1 MIGLAPNLLAIC
13 ILTQIV
19 KAARMMNSQA
29 YQIESTF
36 PSIYL
41 NGLAQLMTR
50 VFRGEDLTEL
60 GLDLVNQAQ
69 TGDAQA
75 LLDLSILLQL
85 QGQAE
90 LALTIQQQA
99 LQLEQHY
106 QLPPVNDRKAINL
119 LAIVAPGNLMTNTPL
134 EFIAEGAGFNL
145 QLLYVDQKL
154 PLPQNLPEHDI
165 AIVALS
171 ELDANMATLDYISN
185 WIDLWPRPVLNLPGD
200 ISVLGRDLISQKL
213 QHIAGLEMPLTF
225 RIGRDK
231 LEHVI
236 LTKGDL
242 SDWIDDGELP
252 VIIRPIDS
260 HAGIGL
266 EKLDEM
272 IELQSYL
279 TRHDEAE
286 FFVSRYVDYRKKDGQ
301 FRKYRVAV
309 IDGQAHLAHL
319 AVCDQW
325 KIYFGIAGM
334 EASSVKRAEEARE
347 MASFKDQFAKRHA
360 YAIRA
365 LHEAVG
371 LDYFGIDC
379 SETQD
384 GKLLIFEVGASMNI
398 HSMDSAELYPYKQPQ
413 MQSIF
418 NDFLAMLQRKRS

>member
-1 MIGLAPNLLAIC
+1 
-13 ILTQIV
+13 
-19 KAARMMNSQA
+19 MNSQA
-29 YQIESTF
+29 TQLEPTFQST
-36 PSIYL
+36 YL
-41 NGLAQLMTR
+41 HGLAQLMTR

-60 GLDLVNQAQ
+60 GLGLVNQGQ

-75 LLDLSILLQL
+75 LLDLSVLLQL
-85 QGQAE
+85 QGQPE
-90 LALTIQQQA
+90 LAMTVQQQA

-106 QLPPVNDRKAINL
+106 QLPPANDCKAISL

-145 QLLYVDQKL
+145 QLLYVDQNL
-154 PLPQNLPEHDI
+154 PLPQNIPEHDI

-171 ELDANMATLDYISN
+171 ELDANMATLDYINS
-185 WIDLWPRPVLNLPGD
+185 WIDLWPRPVLNAPNA

-213 QHIAGLEMPLTF
+213 QHIAGLEIPLTV
-225 RIGRDK
+225 RVGRDK
-231 LEHVI
+231 LEHMVS
-236 LTKGDL
+236 TKGNL
-242 SDWIDDGELP
+242 AGLIDDGEEP

-272 IELQSYL
+272 FELQSYL
-279 TRHDEAE
+279 TRYDEVE
-286 FFVSRYVDYRKKDGQ
+286 FFVSRYVDYRKEDGQ
-301 FRKYRVAV
+301 FRKYRIAV

-325 KIYFGIAGM
+325 KIYFGTAGM
-334 EASSVKRAEEARE
+334 EASAVKRSEEASE
-347 MASFKDQFAKRHA
+347 MASFKDEFAKRHA
-360 YAIRA
+360 YAISA
-365 LHEAVG
+365 LHQAVG

-418 NDFLAMLQRKRS
+418 NHFQDMLRRKQG

>member
-1 MIGLAPNLLAIC
+1 
-13 ILTQIV
+13 
-19 KAARMMNSQA
+19 MNSQA
-29 YQIESTF
+29 TQLEPTYQST
-36 PSIYL
+36 YL
-41 NGLAQLMTR
+41 HGLAQLMTR
-50 VFRGEDLTEL
+50 VFHGEDLTEL
-60 GLDLVNQAQ
+60 GLDLVNQGQ
-69 TGDAQA
+69 KGDAQA

-85 QGQAE
+85 QGQPE
-90 LALTIQQQA
+90 LAMEIQPQA

-106 QLPPVNDRKAINL
+106 QLPPANNRKAISL

-134 EFIAEGAGFNL
+134 EFIAEGAGFNV
-145 QLLYVDQKL
+145 QFLYVDQNL
-154 PLPQNLPEHDI
+154 PLPQVLPEHDI

-171 ELDANMATLDYISN
+171 ELDANMATLDYISS
-185 WIDLWPRPVLNLPGD
+185 WINVWPRPVLNLPSA
-200 ISVLGRDLISQKL
+200 ISVLGRDQISKRL
-213 QHIAGLEMPLTF
+213 QYIAGLEMPLTF
-225 RIGRDK
+225 RVDRDK
-231 LEHVI
+231 LEHMVA
-236 LTKGDL
+236 TKGDL
-242 SDWIDDGELP
+242 ADLIVDGELP

-266 EKLDEM
+266 EKLDNM
-272 IELQSYL
+272 LELQSYL
-279 TRHDEAE
+279 KHRNEAE

-325 KIYFGIAGM
+325 KIYFGTSGM
-334 EASSVKRAEEARE
+334 EVSAVKRAEEASE
-347 MASFKDQFAKRHA
+347 MASFKEKFAKRHE

-365 LHEAVG
+365 LHQAVG

-398 HSMDSAELYPYKQPQ
+398 HSMDNAELYPYKQPQ

-418 NDFLAMLQRKRS
+418 DDFLAMLRRKRG

>member
-1 MIGLAPNLLAIC
+1 
-13 ILTQIV
+13 
-19 KAARMMNSQA
+19 MNSQA
-29 YQIESTF
+29 SQLEPTF
-36 PSIYL
+36 QSIYL
-41 NGLAQLMTR
+41 HGLAQLMTR
-50 VFRGEDLTEL
+50 VFHGEDLTEL
-60 GLDLVNQAQ
+60 GLDLVNQGQ

-85 QGQAE
+85 QGQPE
-90 LALTIQQQA
+90 LAMTIQPQA

-106 QLPPVNDRKAINL
+106 QLPPANDRKAISL

-145 QLLYVDQKL
+145 QFLYVDQNL
-154 PLPQNLPEHDI
+154 PLPQNIPEHDI

-171 ELDANMATLDYISN
+171 ELDANMATLNYISG
-185 WIDLWPRPVLNLPGD
+185 WIDLWPRSVLNPPSA

-213 QHIAGLEMPLTF
+213 QPIAGLEMPLTV
-225 RIGRDK
+225 RVGRDK
-231 LEHVI
+231 LEHMVS
-236 LTKGDL
+236 TKGDL
-242 SDWIDDGELP
+242 ADLIDDGGLP

-272 IELQSYL
+272 FELQSYL
-279 TRHDEAE
+279 TRHDDAE
-286 FFVSRYVDYRKKDGQ
+286 FFVSRYVDYRNEDGQ

-325 KIYFGIAGM
+325 KIYFGTSGM
-334 EASSVKRAEEARE
+334 EASAVKRSEEARE
-347 MASFKDQFAKRHA
+347 MKSFKDEFAKSHA

-365 LHEAVG
+365 LHQAVG

-418 NDFLAMLQRKRS
+418 NDFLTMLRRKRG

>member
-1 MIGLAPNLLAIC
+1 
-13 ILTQIV
+13 
-19 KAARMMNSQA
+19 MNSQA
-29 YQIESTF
+29 SQLEPTF
-36 PSIYL
+36 QSIYL
-41 NGLAQLMTR
+41 HGLAQLMTR
-50 VFRGEDLTEL
+50 VFHGEDLTAL
-60 GLDLVNQAQ
+60 GLDLVNQGQ

-85 QGQAE
+85 QGQPE
-90 LALTIQQQA
+90 LALTVQQQA

-106 QLPPVNDRKAINL
+106 YLPPANDRKAISL

-145 QLLYVDQKL
+145 QFLYVDQNL

-171 ELDANMATLDYISN
+171 ELDANMATLDYISS
-185 WIDLWPRPVLNLPGD
+185 WIGLWPRPVLNPPGA
-200 ISVLGRDLISQKL
+200 ISVLSRDLISQKL
-213 QHIAGLEMPLTF
+213 QHIAGLEMPLTI
-225 RIGRDK
+225 RVGRDR
-231 LEHVI
+231 LEHMVS
-236 LTKGDL
+236 TKGDL
-242 SDWIDDGELP
+242 GNLIDDGELP

-266 EKLDEM
+266 EKLDDM
-272 IELQSYL
+272 LELQSYL
-279 TRHDEAE
+279 IRHDEAE
-286 FFVSRYVDYRKKDGQ
+286 FFVSRYVDYRKEDGQ

-325 KIYFGIAGM
+325 KIYFGTSGM
-334 EASSVKRAEEARE
+334 EESAVKRSEEASE
-347 MASFKDQFAKRHA
+347 MASFKDGFAKRHA
-360 YAIRA
+360 YAIKA
-365 LHEAVG
+365 LHQTVG

-418 NDFLAMLQRKRS
+418 DDFLAMLRRKRV

>member
-1 MIGLAPNLLAIC
+1 
-13 ILTQIV
+13 
-19 KAARMMNSQA
+19 MNSQA
-29 YQIESTF
+29 SQLEPTF
-36 PSIYL
+36 QSIYL
-41 NGLAQLMTR
+41 HGLAQLMTR
-50 VFRGEDLTEL
+50 VFQGEDLTEI
-60 GLDLVNQAQ
+60 GLDLVNQGQ
-69 TGDAQA
+69 TGDPQA

-85 QGQAE
+85 QGQPE
-90 LALTIQQQA
+90 LAMTVQAQA
-99 LQLEQHY
+99 LQLKQHY
-106 QLPPVNDRKAINL
+106 LLLPANDRKAITL

-145 QLLYVDQKL
+145 QFLYVDQNL

-171 ELDANMATLDYISN
+171 ELDANMATLDDISS
-185 WIDLWPRPVLNLPGD
+185 WIDLWPRPVLNLPGA

-213 QHIAGLEMPLTF
+213 QHIAGLEMPLTV
-225 RIGRDK
+225 RVGRDK
-231 LEHVI
+231 LEYMVS
-236 LTKGDL
+236 TKGDL
-242 SDWIDDGELP
+242 AGLIDDGELP

-272 IELQSYL
+272 FELQGYL

-286 FFVSRYVDYRKKDGQ
+286 FFVSRYVDYRKEDGQ
-301 FRKYRVAV
+301 FRKYRIAV

-319 AVCDQW
+319 AVCDEW
-325 KIYFGIAGM
+325 KVYFGTAGM
-334 EASSVKRAEEARE
+334 EASDVKRSEEARE
-347 MASFKDQFAKRHA
+347 MASFKDEFAKRHA
-360 YAIRA
+360 YAIKA
-365 LHEAVG
+365 LHQAVG

-418 NDFLAMLQRKRS
+418 NHFLAMLGRKRG